1 MVVFCLCMCV
11 CVCCCCCCCCFVG
24 WLVWVLGLGFFSR
37 KLVFAL
43 PSLEYQHPLQ
53 NTGKKAWRSCRLL
66 SSGKVSLFSHGKR
79 GGGDHKVVGKKKE
92 KDLNCVKRQHSLSP
106 RIRREGTL
114 KPWSVSFRWD
124 VSRIRSLIIIISSSS
139 ITIAIIIILV
149 SHPVCCRLFLS
160 FFLDL
165 TGIRFS
171 VVYGYTFSC
180 FSRAY
185 TFLPFTGILQ
195 TLNNGWRC
203 PWILTSCHATGSPDD
218 DQICHK

>member
-1 MVVFCLCMCV
+1 MLLLFRSNTPPCPPPPIPP
-11 CVCCCCCCCCFVG
+11 
-24 WLVWVLGLGFFSR
+24 FFS
-37 KLVFAL
+37 LL
-43 PSLEYQHPLQ
+43 
-53 NTGKKAWRSCRLL
+53 LL
-66 SSGKVSLFSHGKR
+66 SLFLLFTAFFVSSDKTR
-79 GGGDHKVVGKKKE
+79 R
-92 KDLNCVKRQHSLSP
+92 DL
-106 RIRREGTL
+106 ETL
-114 KPWSVSFRWD
+114 KCLVQVD